1 MYEGNLSSDA
11 GDLAPDVWTGAGPRT
26 VGLPEGFGSL
36 PPGPGL
42 AAAVSHVDLGR
53 LIGRDLVSVLT
64 VVERLISHYQAVK
77 YRVVAELE
85 DIFDGDPQLTAAEIA
100 AALHLTRAASETDYL
115 LASGLRRFPQIAD
128 ALSQGTIDLR
138 RAKVLIDATVGLDL
152 SAADTVV
159 VKGLSGAS
167 ELTTGQLRARLIKH
181 RFEADP
187 AEANTRY
194 RAGIEDRR
202 VVVSSNPDGTA
213 NLHALNLPPDK
224 LMAIRRRI
232 NSIARRV
239 KTPGDGRTAD
249 QRRADTLIDLLATS
263 NGGSNEAGLTL
274 IVTTGTLAG
283 GDTPAEI
290 PGFGPILADIARQ
303 AATDCHITRGEYIIT
318 DNGQPIAT
326 GTLSRMATRAMTR
339 HLRAAQP
346 TCIFPGCRMPAQ
358 ESDLDHRRTWAI
370 HHQTRLP
377 DLAPLCRYHHL
388 IRHKGWNY
396 QITPTGTIHWT
407 SPTGHAYTTSG
418 TDPP

>member
-1 MYEGNLSSDA
+1 M
-11 GDLAPDVWTGAGPRT
+11 
-26 VGLPEGFGSL
+26 
-36 PPGPGL
+36 
-42 AAAVSHVDLGR
+42 SHVDLGR

-239 KTPGDGRTAD
+239 KTPEMVAPPTNA
-249 QRRADTLIDLLATS
+249 AP
-263 NGGSNEAGLTL
+263 
-274 IVTTGTLAG
+274 
-283 GDTPAEI
+283 TP
-290 PGFGPILADIARQ
+290 
-303 AATDCHITRGEYIIT
+303 
-318 DNGQPIAT
+318 
-326 GTLSRMATRAMTR
+326 
-339 HLRAAQP
+339 
-346 TCIFPGCRMPAQ
+346 
-358 ESDLDHRRTWAI
+358 
-370 HHQTRLP
+370 
-377 DLAPLCRYHHL
+377 
-388 IRHKGWNY
+388 
-396 QITPTGTIHWT
+396 
-407 SPTGHAYTTSG
+407 
-418 TDPP
+418 